1 MQSTLNKKL
10 QLSLLLI
17 TTLGVMSGIT
27 IVASLPL
34 MSQTFF
40 NIPNI
45 EFLSKLMLTIPSIV
59 IAIFAPFAGIIVD
72 KFGRLK
78 PLYMGII
85 LFILGGS
92 SGFYLE
98 SFYSILIGRAILGF
112 GIALIMTSSTAL
124 IADYFDEETR
134 HQFMAKQGMVTGIGG
149 IVFIT
154 TGGLLAQYHWSYPFA
169 IYLIPLFFFPLLLST
184 LYEPKT
190 HKTNEEL
197 ELKTNLLPVYLTAF
211 FMMVLFYMLPTQMP
225 YLIVNTFGEEPRMV
239 GFVIAT
245 SMVFTALTASQYAKV
260 KARFSYLQIYATT
273 FISFAIG
280 VFIISQANCVNHLFY
295 ATIFLGLAFGN
306 LFVNTNAW
314 FLSQV
319 PPSKR
324 GKASGILTSSLFL
337 GQFASPLLF
346 EPIVNTY
353 GIQGLFFIIS
363 IVSLLVAMILF
374 SIYFY
379 KQKY

>member
-1 MQSTLNKKL
+1 
-10 QLSLLLI
+10 
-17 TTLGVMSGIT
+17 MSGIKV
-27 IVASLPL
+27 VASLPL
-34 MSQTFF
+34 ISQTFS
-40 NIPNI
+40 NIPNN
-45 EFLSKLMLTIPSIV
+45 EFLSKLMLAIPSKV

-78 PLYMGII
+78 PLYIGMS

-98 SFYSILIGRAILGF
+98 RFYSILVGRAILGF
-112 GIALIMTSSTAL
+112 GVALIMTSSTAL

-134 HQFMAKQGMVTGIGG
+134 HQFMAKQGMVTGMGG

-154 TGGLLAQYHWSYPFA
+154 AGGLLAQYHWSFPFA
-169 IYLIPLFFFPLLLST
+169 IYLIPLLFFPLLFST
-184 LYEPKT
+184 LYEPNKHQKSDET
-190 HKTNEEL
+190 
-197 ELKTNLLPVYLTAF
+197 ELKTNLLPIYATAF

-225 YLIVNTFGEEPRMV
+225 YLIVNVFEEEPRMV

-260 KARFSYLQIYATT
+260 KARFSYLQIYAAT
-273 FISFAIG
+273 FVSFAVG

-295 ATIFLGLAFGN
+295 STIFLGLAFGN

-337 GQFASPLLF
+337 GQFCSPLLF
-346 EPIVNTY
+346 EPIVTTY

-363 IVSLLVAMILF
+363 MVSLLVAIILF
-374 SIYFY
+374 IKVF
-379 KQKY
+379 KV